1 MRALISLITLL
12 STASSFA
19 LSCKQ
24 YEKVAEYLN
33 TKKFIAASREHK
45 ALKREP
51 QLDLGDVN
59 QARTVAYRLPAFEE
73 LGFGRP
79 GSAGWTSYKGRLS
92 KSALNGKKIGW
103 DIKNDKGYARV
114 RLDWDA
120 EKGGHYNIEIT
131 QSVNGKKETHK
142 LAVGFL
148 CGNVKCSE
156 AQIIKMAE
164 KMQ

>member
-1 MRALISLITLL
+1 MRTLIFIVAALYTLP
-12 STASSFA
+12 AIA

-24 YEKVAEYLN
+24 YENVAEYLN
-33 TKKFIAASREHK
+33 TKKFIAASREHR

-51 QLDLGDVN
+51 RLDLGDVN
-59 QARTVAYRLPAFEE
+59 QARSVAYRFPAFEE

-79 GSAGWTSYKGRLS
+79 GSSGWTPYTGRLS
-92 KSALNGKKIGW
+92 KSSLNGKKIGW
-103 DIKNDKGYARV
+103 NVKNEKGSARV
-114 RLDWDA
+114 RLDWDP

-148 CGNVKCSE
+148 CGNAKCTE
-156 AQIIKMAE
+156 AQILKMAE
-164 KMQ
+164 KLQ